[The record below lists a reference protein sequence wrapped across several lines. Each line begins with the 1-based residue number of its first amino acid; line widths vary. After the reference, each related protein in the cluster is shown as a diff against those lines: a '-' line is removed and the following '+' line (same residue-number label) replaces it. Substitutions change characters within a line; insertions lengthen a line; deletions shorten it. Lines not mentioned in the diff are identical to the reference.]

1 MRGFMAIAGSVF
13 VLIAI
18 YLLVINS
25 DKTAQVINAL
35 AYPTIESIKTL
46 QGR

>member
-1 MRGFMAIAGSVF
+1 MSIIGSVF
-13 VLIAI
+13 ILIVI

-25 DKTAQVINAL
+25 DKTTQVINAL